1 MPCSVQERGLLLVT
15 PQHRLSLQHKW
26 HELNRDAAENGA
38 VCKALSEVA
47 ALPFKDLIDEADE
60 VLHHR

>member
-1 MPCSVQERGLLLVT
+1 MLLVT

-26 HELNRDAAENGA
+26 HELNRGTAKNGA
-38 VCKALSEVA
+38 VCTALSELA